1 MTQLESCV
9 LRGKLV
15 INLKT
20 AKALRL
26 ELPTTLLAP
35 ADEAAYDRF
44 WHDSALNR
52 RAEHV
57 RFSRE
62 S

>member
-35 ADEAAYDRF
+35 ADEAAYDRLCAGF
-44 WHDSALNR
+44 WTPAMTSPSTH
-52 RAEHV
+52 
-57 RFSRE
+57 
-62 S
+62 